1 MKLLVVA
8 PESFAGLSL
17 LREHAAGV
25 DLVVSEDLET
35 VARDIAE
42 AEVVALAPR
51 HGTVLRDLWPQ
62 AKRLRWVH
70 ALGAGVEPLMFEELI
85 AGDVTLT
92 NSRGVFADALGEFA
106 IAAMLWFAKDLRRLV
121 RQQDERLWQ
130 PYTVTRLEGQT
141 AGIVG
146 LGGIGRAVARRAAA
160 MGMRIIATRR
170 HWNDERPNDVA
181 RMFPLDALDDLLAES
196 DYLVVSTPLTPR
208 TRGLLSGSRL
218 QRLKREAVLINIS
231 RGAVVDEP
239 ALTRM
244 LSSGRI
250 RGAALDVFE
259 QEPLPPEHP
268 LWKLDNVLLSPHT
281 ADHASDSHLRSMQF
295 FVENF
300 DRYRRGEP
308 LQNVVDKRE
317 RY

>member
-1 MKLLVVA
+1 MKLVVIA

-17 LREHAAGV
+17 LRERAAGV
-25 DLVVSEDLET
+25 DLVVSEDFDTLKRE
-35 VARDIAE
+35 IEEAE
-42 AEVVALAPR
+42 AVALAPR
-51 HGTVLRDLWPQ
+51 FGTVLRDLWPE

-70 ALGAGVEPLMFEELI
+70 ALGAGVEPLMFEALI
-85 AGDVTLT
+85 ASDVTLT
-92 NSRGVFADALGEFA
+92 NSRGVFADALGEFT

-121 RQQDERLWQ
+121 RQQEEHLWQ

-146 LGGIGRAVARRAAA
+146 LGGTGRAVARRAAA
-160 MGMRIIATRR
+160 LGMRVIATRR
-170 HWNDERPNDVA
+170 RPEAGHDQHVERI
-181 RMFPLDALDDLLAES
+181 DAADAIDDLIGES
-196 DYLVVSTPLTPR
+196 DYLVVCTPLTPH
-208 TRGLLSGSRL
+208 TRGLLSAPRL
-218 QRLKREAVLINIS
+218 QRLKREAVLINVS
-231 RGAVVDEP
+231 RGAVVDEN

-259 QEPLPPEHP
+259 QEPLPPDHP

-300 DRYRRGEP
+300 GRYRRGEP
-308 LQNVVDKRE
+308 LENVVDKRE
-317 RY
+317 QY